1 MSWSLNR
8 AGLEFYRPGWPCA
21 SGPATTRIKTHG
33 GWNADHGPTCFLQY
47 HCVTL
52 NANQEVGNCPTVRGA
67 GDLTAFIPAEGGGEL
82 EITVQATGFSA
93 SWTLARIAPRDEPR
107 STDNVTVL
115 WQQPGGGIHT
125 DIWADNG
132 LVFAPRFDGVIEI
145 MTAEDGKIVGQTES
159 LSAVLYQFREKRS
172 ESI

>member
-1 MSWSLNR
+1 MSWSLNPGQTGILPPWLAMR
-8 AGLEFYRPGWPCA
+8 VRPGDDPDEDPWRLE
-21 SGPATTRIKTHG
+21 SGPWPNVLPPVLLCNPQRQPG
-33 GWNADHGPTCFLQY
+33 GWKLS
-47 HCVTL
+47 HCT
-52 NANQEVGNCPTVRGA
+52 GTT
-67 GDLTAFIPAEGGGEL
+67 GDLTAFIPAEGDGEL

-107 STDNVTVL
+107 STDNVAVL

-145 MTAEDGKIVGQTES
+145 IDC
-159 LSAVLYQFREKRS
+159 
-172 ESI
+172 